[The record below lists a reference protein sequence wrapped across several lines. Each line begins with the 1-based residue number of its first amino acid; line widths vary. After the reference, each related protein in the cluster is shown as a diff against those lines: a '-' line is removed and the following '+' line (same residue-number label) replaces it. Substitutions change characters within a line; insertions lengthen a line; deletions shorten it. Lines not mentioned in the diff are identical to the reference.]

1 MCFRKFLNAGRFYG
15 ADVVVAGGDLTGKLM
30 VPVVETAD
38 GWVMSRRGNE
48 VFYPTEEALHAAEK
62 ELRDRGSYP
71 FRTTPEELERLRQQ
85 PDDQERLR
93 DRLVMEQL
101 GRWRG
106 WADERLGATD
116 LLLIPG
122 NDDPWVVD
130 DYLRDWGE
138 RNIDRRSVHTRG
150 VTVVGV
156 GVSNETPFRSARE
169 LREEAIADLIDAAV
183 DGAEGALVF
192 DIHVPPRATKLD
204 ICPRVDDD
212 LRPVLRNGQYELIHA
227 GSQSVRDAIERYQ
240 PILSLHGHIHE
251 SPGFEMMGR
260 TVAVNP
266 GSEYG
271 AGVLRGVL
279 ATIEDGQLR
288 SHQLISG

>member
-1 MCFRKFLNAGRFYG
+1 L
-15 ADVVVAGGDLTGKLM
+15 
-30 VPVVETAD
+30 
-38 GWVMSRRGNE
+38 
-48 VFYPTEEALHAAEK
+48 YPTEEALNRAEK

-71 FRTTPEELERLRQQ
+71 FRTTTAELETLRNQ
-85 PDDQERLR
+85 PDEQEKLR
-93 DRLVMEQL
+93 DRLVRDQLEQ
-101 GRWRG
+101 WRG
-106 WADERLGATD
+106 WAEERLEAID

-130 DYLRDWGE
+130 DFLKDWGE
-138 RNIDRRSVHTRG
+138 RNIDRRSVDVRG

-156 GVSNETPFRSARE
+156 GVSNETPFRSPRE
-169 LREEAIADLIDAAV
+169 LQEEVIADLIDTAV

-192 DIHVPPRATKLD
+192 DIHVPPRDTKLD
-204 ICPRVDDD
+204 ICPMVDDD

-227 GSQSVRDAIERYQ
+227 GSKSVRDAIERYQ

-251 SPGFEMMGR
+251 SPGFEMMGK

-271 AGVLRGVL
+271 SGVLRGVL
-279 ATIEDGQLR
+279 ATIDNGELCN
-288 SHQLISG
+288 HQLMSG